1 METKVT
7 PKPTASERP
16 KRKRV
21 GARDRLSW
29 TNLDP
34 ERSYRIIDATPE
46 RLAAFEEGGWRIE
59 QIKDHIRGGQRTDVA
74 TPTDNSISV
83 GGTKKQVLVSINKEW
98 YEEDQAEKQREGPD
112 AREQGILSQA
122 QSEGLTRG
130 EIKAFAEGRGRK

>member
-1 METKVT
+1 MEKVET
-7 PKPTASERP
+7 KPTAKDRP

-34 ERSYRIIDATPE
+34 ARAYRIIDMTPE

-59 QIKDHIRGGQRTDVA
+59 QIKNHIAGGQRTDVA
-74 TPTDNSISV
+74 TPTDNAISV
-83 GGTKKQVLVSINKEW
+83 GGTKKQVLVSIEREW

-112 AREQGILSQA
+112 AKEAGILKQA
-122 QSEGLTRG
+122 QSEGLTNATLK
-130 EIKAFAEGRGRK
+130 ISSEGRGRKT